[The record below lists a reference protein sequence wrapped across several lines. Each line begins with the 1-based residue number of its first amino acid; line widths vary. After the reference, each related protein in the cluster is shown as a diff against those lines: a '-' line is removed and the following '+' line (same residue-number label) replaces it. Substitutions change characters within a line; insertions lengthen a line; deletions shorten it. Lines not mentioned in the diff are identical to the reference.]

1 MLISNIKD
9 FSGIDLY
16 KCKSKENQ
24 ELLKAGFNP
33 IGVDD
38 DWYYYLLDEKLQEYL
53 NKSRRCFS

>member
-24 ELLKAGFNP
+24 ELLKSGFNP

-53 NKSRRCFS
+53 NK

>member
-24 ELLKAGFNP
+24 ELLKAG
-33 IGVDD
+33 
-38 DWYYYLLDEKLQEYL
+38 YYYLLDEKLQEYL
-53 NKSRRCFS
+53 NK